1 MTRLVLPIIA
11 VAVLLS
17 ACEPTWF
24 AVEVK
29 ASEVCIVDMSVI
41 FPPRELSSEMETSI
55 AEDDLGVE
63 LSEAL
68 EIDIEVSSVAM
79 APSDGADLGFA
90 EQIGIEIA
98 SMDDPALPRV
108 TLVELRA
115 GLEAPEGGL
124 YGEPEGRVDVT
135 AYIQASNLIFNF
147 ELQGELPEVPVAAT
161 MDLCL
166 DITASYSE

>member
-1 MTRLVLPIIA
+1 
-11 VAVLLS
+11 
-17 ACEPTWF
+17 
-24 AVEVK
+24 
-29 ASEVCIVDMSVI
+29 MSVI